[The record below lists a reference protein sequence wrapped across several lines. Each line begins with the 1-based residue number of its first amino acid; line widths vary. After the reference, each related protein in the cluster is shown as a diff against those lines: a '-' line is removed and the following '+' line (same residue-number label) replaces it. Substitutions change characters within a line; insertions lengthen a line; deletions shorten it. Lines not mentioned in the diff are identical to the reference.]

1 MKLVQI
7 ELGQAIRFVPISGL
21 QGKLYGPNLARPFEQ
36 RYGFLQG
43 PQTVEQWDLNKGI
56 GFRHGVFE
64 EVLIEKF
71 TLFPDGVVCETK
83 VDTKIADKFIDDVLA
98 WARETAG
105 FAIPES
111 GSRGYVSRIHVQM
124 DVALDKVITGLL
136 EFGKEAAKTV
146 QSYGRHGVTQ
156 DYGVAGLHFSMEAA
170 VQNAAAPPPF
180 LFERAVNQP
189 FSARQYFSSA
199 PLSTADHVQV
209 LSTLERALG
218 KL

>member
-7 ELGQAIRFVPISGL
+7 DLGQAVRFVPIGGL
-21 QGKLYGPNLARPFEQ
+21 QGKLYGPNLARPFEH

-43 PQTVEQWDLNKGI
+43 PQTVEQWDINKGVA
-56 GFRHGVFE
+56 FRHGVFE
-64 EVLIEKF
+64 GILIEKF

-83 VDTKIADKFIDDVLA
+83 VDTKIADKFIDDALA
-98 WARETAG
+98 WAREAG
-105 FAIPES
+105 GFPIPEAV
-111 GSRGYVSRIHVQM
+111 SRGYVSRIIVHM
-124 DVALDKVITGLL
+124 DVALDKAVAGLV

-146 QSYGRHGVTQ
+146 RSYGRHGVRE
-156 DYGVAGLHFSMEAA
+156 DYGVAGLHFSMEAT

-189 FSARQYFSSA
+189 YSDGRYFSSA
-199 PLSTADHVQV
+199 PLSTADHLQ
-209 LSTLERALG
+209 LLGTLERALG